1 VGPGDFDFLVRFKE
15 GAFVEKRDAAEQA
28 RPFGRCEWFVGCCFH
43 AE

>member
-1 VGPGDFDFLVRFKE
+1 
-15 GAFVEKRDAAEQA
+15 VEKRDAAEQA